1 MTGLNTSLFELR
13 ANMII
18 TLLVI
23 IGFTTLLIFGIFA
36 LIGITNIVLVVSI
49 VALINIV
56 EWLFG
61 PKLIDKMYHTREVKE
76 GELPEVSSAV
86 RRIAQRAGIKEPK
99 LVVADIDMPNAFAYG
114 SPLTGSKVAVTRGLL
129 RILNPDEIEA
139 VLGHELGHLKHR
151 DVQVMMVVSILPA
164 ILYYIAYIFMIN
176 SFFDQRNNSGVMV
189 IIGFIA
195 FLGYMVL
202 SLLMLAFSR
211 MRESYA
217 DFHSTQVVDNGAKKL
232 SSALAKLYIYSSI
245 VSKRKPKEAKQAGTM
260 RALFIVD
267 PSSINVDDIK
277 ALGSDEALEYVMN
290 KKQTFTD
297 RIEELLSTHPNIV
310 KRINNL
316 KKISESQSF

>member
-1 MTGLNTSLFELR
+1 MNLSLFELR
-13 ANMII
+13 ANMIV
-18 TLLVI
+18 TLLII

-36 LIGITNIVLVVSI
+36 LVGVTNIILVVSI

-61 PKLIDKMYHTREVKE
+61 PKLIDRMYHTREVKD
-76 GELPEVSSAV
+76 GELPEVSGAV
-86 RRIAQRAGIKEPK
+86 KRIAQRAGIKEPK

-129 RILNPDEIEA
+129 RILNPDEVEA

-164 ILYYIAYIFMIN
+164 ILYYIAYIFMID

-189 IIGFIA
+189 IIGIIA
-195 FLGYMVL
+195 FLGYMVM

-217 DFHSTQVVDNGAKKL
+217 DFHSTQVVDNGARKL

-245 VSKRKPKEAKQAGTM
+245 TSKRKPKEAKQAGTM

-267 PSSINVDDIK
+267 PSSINADDLK
-277 ALGSDEALEYVMN
+277 ALSSDEALQYVMN
-290 KKQTFTD
+290 RRTTFTD
-297 RIEELLSTHPNIV
+297 RIEEMLSTHPNIV

-316 KKISESQSF
+316 KKISESQAF

>member
-1 MTGLNTSLFELR
+1 MNFSLFKLR
-13 ANMII
+13 ANMIV

-23 IGFTTLLIFGIFA
+23 IGFTTLLVFGIFA
-36 LIGITNIVLVVSI
+36 LIGVTNIVLVVSI

-56 EWLFG
+56 EWLLG
-61 PKLIDKMYHTREVKE
+61 PKLIDRMYHTKEVKE

-86 RRIAQRAGIKEPK
+86 KRIAQRAGIKEPK
-99 LVVADIDMPNAFAYG
+99 LVVAEIDMPNAFAYG

-129 RILNPDEIEA
+129 RILNPDEVEA

-164 ILYYIAYIFMIN
+164 ILYYIAFMFMIN

-189 IIGFIA
+189 IIGIIA
-195 FLGYMVL
+195 FIGYMVL

-217 DFHSTQVVDNGAKKL
+217 DFHSTQVVDNGARKL

-245 VSKRKPKEAKQAGTM
+245 VSKKKPKEAKQAGTM

-267 PSSINVDDIK
+267 PSSISVDDIK
-277 ALGSDEALEYVMN
+277 GLGSDEALEYIMN

-297 RIEELLSTHPNIV
+297 KIEEMLSTHPNIV

>member
-1 MTGLNTSLFELR
+1 MNFPLFELR
-13 ANMII
+13 TNMIA

-23 IGFTTLLIFGIFA
+23 IGFTTLLLFGIFA
-36 LIGITNIVLVVSI
+36 LVGVTNIVLVVSI

-61 PKLIDKMYHTREVKE
+61 PKLIDRMYHTRELKE
-76 GELPEVSSAV
+76 GELPEVKNAV
-86 RRIAQRAGIKEPK
+86 KRIAQRAGIKEPK
-99 LVVADIDMPNAFAYG
+99 LVVANIDMPNAFAYG
-114 SPLTGSKVAVTRGLL
+114 SPLTGNKVAVTSGLL
-129 RILNPDEIEA
+129 RILNPEEVEA

-151 DVQVMMVVSILPA
+151 DVQVMMIVSILPA

-176 SFFDQRNNSGVMV
+176 SLFDQRNNSGVMV
-189 IIGFIA
+189 IIGIIA

-217 DFHSTQVVDNGAKKL
+217 DFHSTQVVDNGARKL
-232 SSALAKLYIYSSI
+232 SSALAKLYIYGSI
-245 VSKRKPKEAKQAGTM
+245 ISKRKPKEVKQAGTM

-267 PSSINVDDIK
+267 PSSINVDDLK
-277 ALGSDEALEYVMN
+277 ALSADEALQYVMN
-290 KKQTFTD
+290 RKTTFTD
-297 RIEELLSTHPNIV
+297 RIEGMLSTHPNIV

-316 KKISESQSF
+316 KKISESQAF